1 MTADRIRAAL
11 VPNQSGARMR
21 LLWLVLVAT
30 TALLLWRYPEQG
42 WVLLSKLNR
51 IALGAA
57 VAVAVDRSV
66 FWYARPSAERDDI
79 EWQYRRAAIIVGGM
93 LAAALAL

>member
-1 MTADRIRAAL
+1 MIGRSIRDAL
-11 VPNQSGARMR
+11 APNASGARMR
-21 LLWLVLVAT
+21 LLWIVLVAS
-30 TALLLWRYPEQG
+30 TAAIAYRYPEQA

-57 VAVAVDRSV
+57 VAVAIDRLI
-66 FWYARPSAERDDI
+66 FWYARPSVERDDI

-93 LAAALAL
+93 MAAALAV